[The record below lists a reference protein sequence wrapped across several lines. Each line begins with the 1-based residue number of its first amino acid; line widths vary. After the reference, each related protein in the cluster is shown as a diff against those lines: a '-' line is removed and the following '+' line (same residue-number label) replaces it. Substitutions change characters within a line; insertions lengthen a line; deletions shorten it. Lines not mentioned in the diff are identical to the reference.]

1 MSAVCTV
8 LDVARSNIAKRIAGR
23 SRKPL
28 GRPPQPDDELVAAIK
43 AVIAD
48 MPTYGYPWPA
58 GDCLQS
64 LKGGGST
71 PSSAARL
78 GSPGSRCPTTSASTG

>member
-8 LDVARSNIAKRIAGR
+8 LDVARSNIAERMAGR
-23 SRKPL
+23 SHQRL
-28 GRPPQPDDELVAAIK
+28 GRPPQPDAELVAAIK

-64 LKGGGST
+64 LKGGAFT
-71 PSSAARL
+71 PSSAARPAPPARR
-78 GSPGSRCPTTSASTG
+78 SPTTSASTE